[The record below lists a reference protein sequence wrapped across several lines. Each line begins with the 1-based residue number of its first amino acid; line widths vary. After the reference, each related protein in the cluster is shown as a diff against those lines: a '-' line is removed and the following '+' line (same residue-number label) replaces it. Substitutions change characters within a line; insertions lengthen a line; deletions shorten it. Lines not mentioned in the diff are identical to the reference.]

1 MRRLAIL
8 AACAPLLL
16 FALTARADPSPPSPP
31 SRAVVEAYTRYEL
44 LEPGSGKFR
53 ILYEVTQTRAG
64 ARHFFNPI
72 RKGSVSTDEQ
82 VTDLASGRPLRFE
95 IVDGRTAQAEEP
107 DADPSY
113 EYISVTLARP
123 VPQGGEGR
131 ILIAKTYQDAT
142 SYFTDGS
149 DIVFSRPL
157 GVKRNSV
164 VLPAGYRLVSCNYP
178 SQVRTESDGRVQVS
192 FWNATPAPAPLI
204 VRARKGAPAPE
215 PSSQKIAERAHQ
227 DLAIVYSLRDPETH
241 AFDLYHDLTEDR
253 PGMDHHVNVV
263 RAGSKAADPSARI
276 LDTGVV
282 LKPEPI
288 HGAAAIAAAH
298 LDPTQLPRDLGP
310 DSDVIVFRFR
320 PLQPHESVRLR
331 ISETYTDPERY
342 RLIGDE
348 LYWRRSFGRAAD
360 AMILPKGWT
369 LTGSSIPAA
378 VTETEDGR
386 TRLDFINGRP
396 DEIDVLVTAR
406 RAVPEDD
413 SRP

>member
-1 MRRLAIL
+1 MRLIL
-8 AACAPLLL
+8 VIAACAPLLML
-16 FALTARADPSPPSPP
+16 APAARADPSPPAPP

-82 VTDLASGRPLRFE
+82 VTDLASGKPLKFE
-95 IVDGRTAQAEEP
+95 IVDGKVAQAEEP
-107 DADPSY
+107 DADPTY

-123 VPQGGEGR
+123 VPADGEGR

-142 SYFTDGS
+142 SYFADGA

-178 SQVRTESDGRVQVS
+178 SQVRSEADGRVQVS
-192 FWNATPAPAPLI
+192 FWNATPTEAPVI
-204 VRARKGAPAPE
+204 VRARKGAPPPAA
-215 PSSQKIAERAHQ
+215 SSQKIGERAHQ

-253 PGMDHHVNVV
+253 TGMDHHINVV
-263 RAGSKAADPSARI
+263 RTGSKAANPAARI
-276 LDTGVV
+276 LDTGEV

-298 LDPTQLPRDLGP
+298 LDPTQLPDKLEADRDI
-310 DSDVIVFRFR
+310 IVFRFK
-320 PLQPHESVRLR
+320 PLQAHESVRLR

-342 RLIGDE
+342 KLIGDE

-378 VTETEDGR
+378 VSETEDGR

-406 RAVPEDD
+406 KVGT
-413 SRP
+413 